1 MYWRICIRNLVQ
13 ARRRTFLLCSALGG
27 VAMFM
32 VVLMTLSQGISDTMT
47 SAAKILVTGDINVGG
62 FYKTRSNNAALVVTP
77 ANDISHLILDNVPEV
92 ARVTDR
98 PRGWGKLTSAQGSL
112 EALLSG
118 VDLTQETNLAGF
130 LQLAP
135 EREYVPGGGDRTFG
149 DFQGLAQ
156 PHSAILFAAQAKR
169 LGIRVG
175 DMLTIS
181 VETLGGVQNTD
192 EVEVVA
198 VARDAGWL
206 SNRHV
211 FVNKPVVRGLFALND
226 DATGVV
232 MVYLHETQQAAAVL
246 QKIRVV
252 LLAHGFSVQ
261 PHDDMSVL
269 QKLNL
274 VKSEDWTGQRL
285 DLTTWQD
292 ELGSTMTIL
301 RTINALTLLFVSILG
316 LMVVAGI
323 INTMWIAVR
332 ERTQEI
338 GMLRAIGMSK
348 PRVLCMFMFEAFILG
363 LTATTLGSAL
373 GAVIALFLNAA
384 SVHVPV
390 DAVQTVLMSDVLN
403 LSVRPWH
410 ILKTIGCFTFF
421 TALAALWP
429 ALLATRLEPLTAIQ
443 KVG

>member
-1 MYWRICIRNLVQ
+1 MYWRICFRNLLQ

-32 VVLMTLSQGISDTMT
+32 MVLTTLAQGISDTMT
-47 SAAKILVTGDINVGG
+47 TAAKLLVTGDINVGG
-62 FYKTRSNNAALVVTP
+62 FYKTRATNAALVVTP
-77 ANDISHLILDNVPEV
+77 GSDIREVILQNVPEV
-92 ARVTDR
+92 ERATDR
-98 PRGWGKLTSAQGSL
+98 PRGWGKLTSEQGSL
-112 EALLSG
+112 EGQLSG
-118 VDLTQETNLAGF
+118 VDLAEEPGLATF

-135 EREYVPGGGDRTFG
+135 EHAYVAAGSDRTFG
-149 DFQGLAQ
+149 DFQRVQ
-156 PHSAILFAAQAKR
+156 RPHSAILFAAQAKR
-169 LGIRVG
+169 LGVRVG
-175 DMLTIS
+175 DVLTIS
-181 VETLGGVQNTD
+181 AETLGGVQNTD

-198 VARDAGWL
+198 IARDAGWL

-211 FVNKPVVRGLFALND
+211 FLNKPDVRQLFGLNE

-232 MVYLHETQQAAAVL
+232 MLYIQPSEDASTVL
-246 QKIRVV
+246 RKVRSV
-252 LLAHGFSVQ
+252 LLTHGFGVQ
-261 PHDDMSVL
+261 PHDDL
-269 QKLNL
+269 LLQQKLDI

-301 RTINALTLLFVSILG
+301 RTLNALTMLFVSILA

-332 ERTQEI
+332 ERTQEV

-348 PRVLCMFMFEAFILG
+348 PRILLMFMFEALILG
-363 LTATTLGSAL
+363 LTATTAGSLL
-373 GAVIALFLNAA
+373 GACIAMALNAA
-384 SVHVPV
+384 QVHVPV

-403 LSVRPWH
+403 LSVKPMH
-410 ILKTIGCFTFF
+410 IVRTIGLFTCFT
-421 TALAALWP
+421 AAAALWP
-429 ALLATRLEPLTAIQ
+429 ALMATRLQPLTAIA